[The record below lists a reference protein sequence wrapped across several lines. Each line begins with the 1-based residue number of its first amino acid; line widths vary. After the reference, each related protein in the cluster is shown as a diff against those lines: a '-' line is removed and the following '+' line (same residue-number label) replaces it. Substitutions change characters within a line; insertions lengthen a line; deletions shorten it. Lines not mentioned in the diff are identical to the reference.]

1 MNSLMSAI
9 SPRICV
15 VGSANV
21 DLTFRTPRLPRP
33 GETVAGHELHVGFGG
48 KGANQ
53 AVAAARLGT
62 RVSFVARVGD
72 DPYGSDYV
80 RRLAAENIDTTHV
93 RQVAGQP
100 TGTAAILVDDQA
112 QNCIVVAPGA
122 NGHLS
127 PDDVRAAEA
136 TIRGSDVVVCQLE
149 VPLETTLEAFRVA
162 RAGGVRTVLNPA
174 PATALPPDLLLITD
188 MMVLNETELEMLT
201 GRGEIEAG
209 VEELRARGPRTVVV
223 TLGERGARLRDD
235 GGAASVGAFQVK
247 AVDTSGAGD
256 AFTAALACGWA
267 RGQPL
272 RDAARVA
279 AAAAALTV
287 TRLGTQTAFPTLTE
301 LGQFISSMGTV

>member
-1 MNSLMSAI
+1 MSATF
-9 SPRICV
+9 PRICV

-72 DPYGSDYV
+72 DPYGADYL
-80 RRLAAENIDTTHV
+80 RRLAAEKIDMAHV

-100 TGTAAILVDDQA
+100 TGTAAILVDDEA

-122 NGHLS
+122 NAHLT
-127 PDDVRAAEA
+127 PAHVREAEA
-136 TIRGSDVVVCQLE
+136 GIRGADVVLCQLE

-162 RAGGVRTVLNPA
+162 RAGRARTVLNPA
-174 PATALPPDLLLITD
+174 PAAELPLELLLLTD
-188 MMVLNETELEMLT
+188 MMVLNETELEVLT
-201 GRGEIEAG
+201 AGNDLEAG
-209 VEELRARGPRTVVV
+209 TEELRRRGPRAIVV

-235 GGAASVGAFQVK
+235 GEAAAIEAFRVG
-247 AVDTSGAGD
+247 AVDTTGAGD
-256 AFTAALACGWA
+256 AFPAGLACRWA

-272 RDAARVA
+272 AEAAKHA
-279 AAAAALTV
+279 AAVAALTV
-287 TRLGTQTAFPTLTE
+287 TRLGTQTAFPTQAE
-301 LGQFISSMGTV
+301 VADFIASRATL